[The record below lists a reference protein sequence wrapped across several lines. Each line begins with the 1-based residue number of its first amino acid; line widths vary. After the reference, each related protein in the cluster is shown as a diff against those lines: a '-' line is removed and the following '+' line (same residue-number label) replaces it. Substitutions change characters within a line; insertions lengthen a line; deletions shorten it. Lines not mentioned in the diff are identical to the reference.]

1 MSIFVIVALLL
12 ATLTF
17 VVVGVGV
24 LVAERS
30 RRATLAFSVSQG
42 RTSRIR
48 RLRARLE
55 RALQRTRRGRW
66 LRRTLDKADL
76 GWPLADT
83 VVLGT
88 LALLVTGWV
97 TYQIGGPFFAAIMLG
112 LLLAGARAWFRRR
125 EEKRFAKFIDQL
137 PDLARLLANAADAGL
152 SLRAA
157 ISIAAQESVEPTRGE
172 LARVTEELALG
183 SSLEDAM
190 DRMGRR
196 LPSRELAVLVNVL
209 IIQARAGGRIVTAL
223 RGITEALETRR
234 DVRREV
240 ATLIA
245 GSKATVY
252 AVSFLGAGM
261 VLLVHNSVDGG
272 LRALLAN
279 PIGLAIFVVSLTMF
293 IVGMLLI
300 RRATA
305 VDV

>member
-1 MSIFVIVALLL
+1 MSILVIVALLL

-17 VVVGVGV
+17 VVVGIGV
-24 LVAERS
+24 LVAERT

-42 RTSRIR
+42 RTSRLR
-48 RLRARLE
+48 RLRSRLE
-55 RALQRTRRGRW
+55 RGLQRTRRGRW
-66 LRRTLDKADL
+66 LRRTLDNADL

-83 VVLGT
+83 VVIAMLVV
-88 LALLVTGWV
+88 LLTGWV
-97 TYQIGGPFFAAIMLG
+97 AYHVGGPVFAVIVVG
-112 LLLAGARAWFRRR
+112 LLVLGARAWFRRR
-125 EEKRFAKFIDQL
+125 EEARFAKFVDQL

-157 ISIAAQESVEPTRGE
+157 ISVAAQETVEPTRGE
-172 LARVTEELALG
+172 LARVTEELSLG
-183 SSLEDAM
+183 SSLEDAL

-234 DVRREV
+234 DLRREV

-279 PIGLAIFVVSLTMF
+279 PVGLTIFVVSLAMF
-293 IVGMLLI
+293 IVGMVLI
-300 RRATA
+300 RRASA
-305 VDV
+305 VEV